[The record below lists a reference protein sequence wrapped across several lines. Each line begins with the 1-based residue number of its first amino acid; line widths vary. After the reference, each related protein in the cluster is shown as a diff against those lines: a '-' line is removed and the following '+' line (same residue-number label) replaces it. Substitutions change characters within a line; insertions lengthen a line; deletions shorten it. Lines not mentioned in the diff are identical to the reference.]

1 MAKYSLSY
9 VNVDPAEITA
19 NIADPIKAVVCGA
32 TASVAISEIYIAGE
46 ESASAVTELVVNR
59 PSVQGNPYANFQTPE
74 RLNPFSQAASGWQAA
89 GQVGGGTGTVGA
101 ARPTFSANDIL
112 NLTLNAFA
120 GVVRW
125 VAPPGSEII
134 ATGSGLAGEVTF
146 GGSRGGT
153 GNVSGH
159 VIVEQL

>member
-9 VNVDPAEITA
+9 VNVDPEEIVA
-19 NIADPIKAVVCGA
+19 NVGDPIKALVCGA
-32 TASVAISEIYIAGE
+32 SASVALSEIYIAGE
-46 ESASAVTELVVNR
+46 ESASAITELVVNR
-59 PSVQGNPYANFQTPE
+59 PTVQGTYANFQTPE

-89 GQVGGGTGTVGA
+89 GQANDRTGTLGA
-101 ARPTFSANDIL
+101 NRPTWATNDIL
-112 NLTLNAFA
+112 NLTLNCFA

-125 VAPPGSEII
+125 VAPPNSEII
-134 ATGSGLAGEVTF
+134 ATGSGVAGELAVL
-146 GGSRGGT
+146 GSRGGT

>member
-1 MAKYSLSY
+1 MAKYSLSF
-9 VNVDPAEITA
+9 VNVDPDEIVA
-19 NIADPIKAVVCGA
+19 NVADPIKAVVCT

-46 ESASAVTELVVNR
+46 EAASSVTELVVNR
-59 PSVQGNPYANFQTPE
+59 PTVQGNPYANFQTPE
-74 RLNPFSQAASGWQAA
+74 RLNPYSQAASGWQGA
-89 GQVGGGTGTVGA
+89 GQANDRTGTVGG
-101 ARPTFSANDIL
+101 ARPTFAANDIL
-112 NLTLNAFA
+112 NLTLNCFA

-134 ATGSGLAGEVTF
+134 ATGTGTAGEVTF